1 MWVILKDAAILLL
14 DEVSSALVIKLKYQ
28 HTLYN
33 MLQGKTVIEI
43 AHRLSTIARM
53 DLIIVTEK
61 GSMV

>member
-1 MWVILKDAAILLL
+1 MWLILKDAAILLL

-43 AHRLSTIARM
+43 AHQLSTIARM